1 MSVTTAAITHL
12 RSCQVPVSVGQG
24 LDYLTQLRE
33 STILLSLYKE
43 TFPDRW
49 EKSTASYFQKVSSCP
64 YSPREVEFLELVDS
78 QLFPLGLDCFEWE
91 ERLPFIPFWSQEL
104 DFYQREIEEFDLSQ
118 QFLICLYDSAYL
130 QGDWSTHFG
139 INPGSV
145 ITADR
150 IDFDQLKQL
159 CSQAEEPLCYLY
171 EAVSIIDHSTG
182 SIWLDETEESTFYF
196 EWSSSNLSI
205 LADDW
210 LLAENFCQKAELLCH
225 WLKKSNQNKLASIQL
240 WNDAKPANL

>member
-43 TFPDRW
+43 TFPERW
-49 EKSTASYFQKVSSCP
+49 EKSTASYFPQVSSCP
-64 YSPREVEFLELVDS
+64 YSPREVEFLELVNS
-78 QLFPLGLDCFEWE
+78 QLFPLGLDGFEWE

-130 QGDWSTHFG
+130 EADWSTHFG
-139 INPGSV
+139 IKPGRV
-145 ITADR
+145 VTAER
-150 IDFDQLKQL
+150 IDFDQLKHL
-159 CSQAEEPLCYLY
+159 CSQAEKPLCYLY
-171 EAVSIIDHSTG
+171 EAISIIDHSTG

-205 LADDW
+205 FAADW
-210 LLAENFCQKAELLCH
+210 LLAEDFCQKAEQLRL
-225 WLKKSNQNKLASIQL
+225 WLKESNQNKIATIQL
-240 WNDAKPANL
+240 WNDAKEAKI